1 MRTSIRAHAFS
12 TCLFAKG
19 ILKVICTE
27 AFLCEDKVAQL
38 KHGGKHLPAHRQ
50 RRDPI
55 NPWCYPVKRSE
66 NIGSLLLRFPFAMK
80 IICNGS

>member
-1 MRTSIRAHAFS
+1 MTPARAPQLAASSISARSAVSRKNFTGLLLKVCDMRTSIRAHGFS

-50 RRDPI
+50 
-55 NPWCYPVKRSE
+55 
-66 NIGSLLLRFPFAMK
+66 
-80 IICNGS
+80 